1 MSKRSIIAK
10 LTCDPGNIDDFEAA
24 LVGVVAAAEEETG
37 LEIYSVHKDN
47 DEAGT
52 YWFFELYTDDDAV
65 AAHGKGDAMRIA
77 MAATGAFLA
86 APPEIYRLTPVAAKG
101 LSI

>member
-1 MSKRSIIAK
+1 MAKHSLIAK
-10 LTCDPGNIDDFEAA
+10 LVCAEGRNTEFEAELA
-24 LVGVVAAAEEETG
+24 TLIEASNEEAG
-37 LEIYSVHKDN
+37 LEIYSVHRDVDN
-47 DEAGT
+47 I

-65 AAHGKGDAMRIA
+65 AAHGKGDAMRVA

-86 APPEIYRLTPVAAKG
+86 APPEIHRLTPVAAKG